1 MLGKTFKGMT
11 DEMLRWQ
18 TERFLELAVDGTAG
32 WVVDVR
38 PEQVV
43 EIAFDGRAAVDALPR
58 RRGAALRAGAALPR
72 RQDRRRGR
80 HHRHGAGAGP
90 RNLTGR
96 FDTARV
102 TLTARGP
109 RRKARQRPPATP
121 HVVLRTERTAPM
133 TIEIPKFLTSAQADL
148 VRETEPQRMDALD
161 EDALLELHTRVRRAR
176 SKYVKLYRQ
185 TGASR
190 VGMKGARGHARP
202 GNASNAAKAEVFELA
217 LARVSARV
225 DVVARAAAEELKAER
240 LAAVAASRGST
251 GPGSPQAGA
260 GSKAAGASTRRRATK
275 TTGWPQARRV
285 DPRQGQGA
293 PGEEGLA
300 LTVRPGGS
308 AAPPARG

>member
-1 MLGKTFKGMT
+1 
-11 DEMLRWQ
+11 
-18 TERFLELAVDGTAG
+18 
-32 WVVDVR
+32 
-38 PEQVV
+38 
-43 EIAFDGRAAVDALPR
+43 
-58 RRGAALRAGAALPR
+58 
-72 RQDRRRGR
+72 
-80 HHRHGAGAGP
+80 
-90 RNLTGR
+90 
-96 FDTARV
+96 
-102 TLTARGP
+102 
-109 RRKARQRPPATP
+109 
-121 HVVLRTERTAPM
+121 M

-148 VRETEPQRMDALD
+148 VRETEPRRMDALD

-260 GSKAAGASTRRRATK
+260 GSTAAGASTRRRATK
-275 TTGWPQARRV
+275 TTGGLKRDASTRAKGKARQAKKDSR
-285 DPRQGQGA
+285 
-293 PGEEGLA
+293 
-300 LTVRPGGS
+300 
-308 AAPPARG
+308 